1 MRVLLLMRGVP
12 GCGKSTFI
20 KEKGLEP
27 YVLSADALRLLYASP
42 VMDKMGKWC
51 ISQRNDKLVW
61 PMLLKALEERMKR
74 GCFTVVD
81 ATNIRGRDLSNY
93 KKLAQEYKYRVY
105 VVDFTDL
112 PIAEAKRRN
121 LLREEYKQVPDYVI
135 ERMYAQLEDNKVPA
149 GITVIKPDE
158 IGKVWYVPKDL
169 SQYKKIVHIG
179 DIHGCYKPLA
189 EYLEE
194 IDPENYYIFLG
205 DYLDRGSENA
215 QVMELMLKLASME
228 NVTVLEGN
236 HEINL
241 RDYGLADGA
250 GSREFRLQTAE
261 ELAKAGL
268 TRKAVYG
275 FYRKL
280 GQCFLYTYHG
290 KKVLATHGGLAKMPE
305 NITLV
310 ATAEMLYGTGE
321 YEDGLDVDI
330 NFAKLAQE
338 NEYQVH
344 GHRNYE
350 GVPVQVN
357 EHCFNLDGGVE
368 LGGQLRAL
376 ELTEAGFATVAIGNA
391 LEYAPRVKTNK
402 DAVVNNNPQ
411 TIHELLESF
420 SGNPYI
426 KERSFGSIS
435 SFNFSREAFYNKAWD
450 KVTCRARGLFID
462 RAQEKIV
469 ARSYDKFFNLE
480 ERPETRLK
488 ALRDNLV
495 FPVQAYVKVNGF
507 LGIVGYDQT
516 KKQMIIT
523 SKGDMLGLYSNIF
536 YNTLAQQLKEKMPVL
551 EAFVRDNNCSVIFE
565 CIEPFKD
572 PHIIEYDRP
581 HVVLLEIIEND
592 MTFKH
597 RSYDELCALAE
608 QLGVEVKKLAFT
620 LNSWDELYKWLKASM
635 KSDYLYE
642 GKHIEGF
649 VIEDENHFMTKIKL
663 SYYSKW
669 KKLRQVAD
677 TTLRHGAI
685 KAKWQLGDE
694 ESKEFYEWLREKVY
708 PLRQSD
714 GTYSFATDI
723 IALRNRFFEDKL

>member
-1 MRVLLLMRGVP
+1 M
-12 GCGKSTFI
+12 
-20 KEKGLEP
+20 
-27 YVLSADALRLLYASP
+27 
-42 VMDKMGKWC
+42 
-51 ISQRNDKLVW
+51 
-61 PMLLKALEERMKR
+61 
-74 GCFTVVD
+74 
-81 ATNIRGRDLSNY
+81 
-93 KKLAQEYKYRVY
+93 
-105 VVDFTDL
+105 
-112 PIAEAKRRN
+112 
-121 LLREEYKQVPDYVI
+121 
-135 ERMYAQLEDNKVPA
+135 
-149 GITVIKPDE
+149 
-158 IGKVWYVPKDL
+158 
-169 SQYKKIVHIG
+169 
-179 DIHGCYKPLA
+179 
-189 EYLEE
+189 
-194 IDPENYYIFLG
+194 
-205 DYLDRGSENA
+205 
-215 QVMELMLKLASME
+215 
-228 NVTVLEGN
+228 
-236 HEINL
+236 
-241 RDYGLADGA
+241 
-250 GSREFRLQTAE
+250 
-261 ELAKAGL
+261 
-268 TRKAVYG
+268 
-275 FYRKL
+275 
-280 GQCFLYTYHG
+280 
-290 KKVLATHGGLAKMPE
+290 
-305 NITLV
+305 
-310 ATAEMLYGTGE
+310 
-321 YEDGLDVDI
+321 
-330 NFAKLAQE
+330 
-338 NEYQVH
+338 
-344 GHRNYE
+344 
-350 GVPVQVN
+350 QVN

-376 ELTEAGFATVAIGNA
+376 ELIEEGFTTITIGNA
-391 LEYAPRVKTNK
+391 LEYTPRGKPNK
-402 DAVVNNNPQ
+402 DDSAKKNPK

-420 SGNPYI
+420 NANPYI
-426 KERSFGSIS
+426 KERSFGNIS

-450 KVTCRARGLFID
+450 DITCRARGLFID
-462 RAQEKIV
+462 RAQERIV

-516 KKQMIIT
+516 KKKMIIT

-620 LNSWDELYKWLKASM
+620 LNSWDELYKWLKESM

-685 KAKWQLGDE
+685 KAKWQFGDE